1 MAMDEAIL
9 AGHTGFTGRVKPI
22 TGIEAALANTQLFSQ
37 CSRKELKTVAKTAR
51 IKTIKAGTR
60 LMTEG
65 EAAETMFAIINGV
78 ARVSRNGRKV
88 ATIGAGDAVGEL
100 ALIGR
105 TERNATVDAD
115 TDLQVAEINGREL
128 RKLIASAPS
137 FAQKLLEALAARVR
151 ELDKKVFP

>member
-1 MAMDEAIL
+1 MMDEAL
-9 AGHTGFTGRVKPI
+9 VAGRMPTGRSKPL

-51 IKTIKAGTR
+51 VRTIKAGAR
-60 LMTEG
+60 LMSEG
-65 EAAETMFAIINGV
+65 ESAETMYAIVSGI

-88 ATIGAGDAVGEL
+88 ATLGAGDAVGEL

-105 TERNATVDAD
+105 TERNASVDAE
-115 TDLQVAEINGREL
+115 TDLEVAEINGREL
-128 RKLIASAPS
+128 RKLIASVPS

-151 ELDKKVFP
+151 ELDKRVFP